1 MRELYAGS
9 ASASANASASAIG
22 TIKAVRS
29 VFTGLAGLILLTS
42 CAVRPADVAPVAEPA
57 VEREMVTAAE
67 APRLITLPEPESPF
81 IAFNIWVRT
90 GSQDDPPGKEGLAAL
105 TARLLTGGGT
115 QARSYEQ
122 IMEALYPMAAG
133 YGQNVDREMSTFT
146 GRVHRDNLEAYYD
159 LFRSAILE
167 PAFHEADF
175 ERIKA
180 QVMNQ
185 LERGRRFTRDEELSK
200 DLLFWMAYEGTPYAH
215 PEDGYVQSVRSITL
229 DDVRQFHRENFTR
242 ENVVVAVGGGYPSG
256 FAERV
261 RADLDRLPAGRVASP
276 PAPRPERPQGMKVL
290 IVETNTDATA
300 ISMGFPIDLLR
311 DDEDF
316 VALMTANSWFGEH
329 RNSFSHLYQVIRET
343 RGMNYGDYSYIE
355 AFPRGFATQQPRV
368 NVARRSQLFEIWI
381 RPIAETAPGNL
392 HDRSL
397 FATRAAIRE
406 LDRLVEHGLTAEQV
420 QETVNFLRNYTVNW
434 GNTINRRLAYRVDDA
449 FYGIPDPG
457 FLASLRPGLDGL
469 TAEDVNAAIRRHLQA
484 EDMYLVLITRDAE
497 GMKRKLLSGEPTPIQ
512 YAGPQPDHVLA
523 EDREIAAYPIPVT
536 EADITIL
543 RVEEVFEGR

>member
-81 IAFNIWVRT
+81 IAFNVWVRT